1 MPPMTTCTADLR
13 SDTITMP
20 TEAMREAMM
29 HAELGDDVLGDEPTV
44 LALQE
49 RVADLLGKEAACFVP
64 SGTMANQL
72 AIRAQ
77 TEPGDEILCHPD
89 SHIYHYES
97 GAPAALSG
105 CSMAFL
111 QGERG
116 IFDPDSIDEQIRP
129 DDHHFA
135 ISRLLVI
142 ENTHNRGGGVAW
154 PLEQLQAATDRA
166 RSHGLRCHLDGARMW
181 NAAVATGEAPGTIGA
196 CFDTISVCF
205 SKGLGAPAG
214 SVVAGDAATMA
225 RVHRF
230 RKMYGGAMRQSGLLA
245 AACIHALDHHVD
257 RLAEDHE
264 RARRLAEAINECPGF
279 SVELDAVQTNIVYFD
294 VDPSRGTPLEL
305 VEALDREGVRMLDIG
320 PRTMRAVTSLAVDD
334 GAIDHSIRVL
344 QSLAD

>member
-1 MPPMTTCTADLR
+1 MHEMQPLRADLR

-20 TEAMREAMM
+20 TKAMREAMM
-29 HAELGDDVLGDEPTV
+29 NAELGDDVLGDEPTV
-44 LALQE
+44 QALQA
-49 RVADLLGKEAACFVP
+49 RVAEMLGKDAACFVP

-97 GAPAALSG
+97 GAPAALAG

-111 QGERG
+111 SGDRG
-116 IFDPDSIDEQIRP
+116 IFDADSIDVHIRP
-129 DDHHFA
+129 DDHHFPN
-135 ISRLLVI
+135 SKLLVI

-154 PLEQLQAATDRA
+154 PMEQLESVTRRA
-166 RSHGLRCHLDGARMW
+166 RSHGLRCHLDGARLW
-181 NAAVATGEAPGTIGA
+181 NAAVATGDAPGTIA
-196 CFDTISVCF
+196 AHFDTISVCF

-257 RLAEDHE
+257 RLADDHE
-264 RARRLAEAINECPGF
+264 RASRLAEAINECPGF

-294 VDPSRGTPLEL
+294 VDPTRSSPLEL
-305 VEALDREGVRMLDIG
+305 MASLDREGVRMLDIG

-334 GAIDHSIRVL
+334 EAIEHVIQVL
-344 QSLAD
+344 QSLPS

>member
-1 MPPMTTCTADLR
+1 MPGMPPLRADLR

-20 TEAMREAMM
+20 TKAMREAMM
-29 HAELGDDVLGDEPTV
+29 NAELGDDVLGDEPTV
-44 LALQE
+44 QALQA
-49 RVADLLGKEAACFVP
+49 RVADLLGKDEACFVP

-111 QGERG
+111 PGERG
-116 IFDPDSIDEQIRP
+116 IFDADSIDEHIRP
-129 DDHHFA
+129 DDHHFPN
-135 ISRLLVI
+135 SKLLVI

-154 PLEQLQAATDRA
+154 PMKQLESVTRRA
-166 RSHGLRCHLDGARMW
+166 RSHELRCHLDGARLW

-196 CFDTISVCF
+196 HFDTISVCF

-245 AACIHALDHHVD
+245 AACIHAMDHHVD
-257 RLAEDHE
+257 RLADDHE
-264 RARRLAEAINECPGF
+264 RARRLAEAIDECPGF
-279 SVELDAVQTNIVYFD
+279 SVELGGVETNIVYFD
-294 VDPSRGTPLEL
+294 VDPSLGSPVEL
-305 VEALDREGVRMLDIG
+305 VTSLDQEGVRMLDIG

-334 GAIDHSIRVL
+334 DAIDHVIRVL
-344 QSLAD
+344 QSLAS